1 MHRGGTKGN
10 VKDGRWFGDAV
21 PGVATG
27 TNTWVG
33 TEPG

>member
-10 VKDGRWFGDAV
+10 VKDGTGGGDAV

-27 TNTWVG
+27 TNTRGG
-33 TEPG
+33 TNPG